1 MDLARVSW
9 VDDEPARFS
18 RELEAMP
25 EVAPDLHWLGSHWE
39 GFVPLWPIDR
49 PEPPGLVE
57 FTSGRRFRVEV
68 HYLES
73 FPMVA
78 PRFLP
83 TDPQPEIAVWTMNRW
98 HVAGDGSL
106 CLLQNFTDWH
116 PVNTAA
122 DLVPKAAGWFLE
134 YLLMVDGVIEAM
146 STGGIAADDSLDHL
160 FQRSH
165 P

>member
-1 MDLARVSW
+1 MGFARVSW
-9 VDDEPARFS
+9 VDDEPARFA
-18 RELEAMP
+18 RELDAMP
-25 EVAPDLHWLGSHWE
+25 AAAPDLQWTGSCWE
-39 GFVPLWPIDR
+39 GLLPLWPFDR
-49 PEPPGLVE
+49 PAPWGLTE
-57 FTSGRRFRVEV
+57 FACGRRFRVEV

-83 TDPQPEIAVWTMNRW
+83 IDPQPEIAVWTMNRW

-106 CLLQNFTDWH
+106 CLFQNFTDWH
-116 PVNTAA
+116 PLNTAA

-134 YLLMVDGVIEAM
+134 FLLMKDGVIDAM
-146 STGGIAADDSLDHL
+146 STGGIAVDDSLDHL
-160 FQRSH
+160 LRGPQ

>member
-1 MDLARVSW
+1 MALVRVSW
-9 VDDEPARFS
+9 VDDEPARFA

-25 EVAPDLHWLGSHWE
+25 AVAPDLHWVGSHWE
-39 GFVPLWPIDR
+39 GLLPLWPFER

-57 FTSGRRFRVEV
+57 FTSGRRLRVEV

-83 TDPQPEIAVWTMNRW
+83 IHPQPEIAVRTMHRW

-106 CLLQNFTDWH
+106 CLFQNFTDWQ

-134 YLLMVDGVIEAM
+134 SLLMVDDVIEAM
-146 STGGIAADDSLDHL
+146 STGGIADDDCLDHL
-160 FQRSH
+160 FRRSQ